1 MASDLPEARPSVVGD
16 VREIAREYVSSRD
29 LLGQLTLR
37 DIKLRYKQAV
47 MGFGWALFMPVLIV
61 LAGLVI
67 RMAMASVS
75 GRPLDR
81 AGVGDMVVKAL
92 AWSFFAGAIQFATP
106 SLVAAFTL
114 VTKVYFP
121 REVLPIS
128 AVLAQMVDSSIGS
141 IVVMIGLL
149 ALGVTPTAAWLW
161 VPLLAAILI
170 TITAAAALFLSCAN
184 LFFRDVKYIVQV
196 LLTFGIFFTPVL
208 FEPSMFPARARLVL
222 WLNPLT
228 PVLEGLRL
236 AVVHGHNLLV
246 TLTGP
251 TGIVVW
257 DPRWLGY
264 SATVAVVA
272 ALFASVL
279 FHRSEFKFAE
289 SV

>member
-1 MASDLPEARPSVVGD
+1 MASDLSDVDRTVIGD
-16 VREIAREYVSSRD
+16 VREIVREYRQSRD

-121 REVLPIS
+121 REVLPVS
-128 AVLAQMVDSSIGS
+128 AVLAQLVDSAIGS
-141 IVVMIGLL
+141 IVVIVGLL
-149 ALGVTPTAAWLW
+149 IVGVAPTAALAW
-161 VPLLAAILI
+161 VPLLAVVLVAL
-170 TITAAAALFLSCAN
+170 TTAAALFLSCAN
-184 LFFRDVKYIVQV
+184 LFYRDVKYIVQV

-208 FEPSMFPARARLVL
+208 FEPSVFPATARLVL

-236 AVVHGHNLLV
+236 SVVHGHNLLV
-246 TLTGP
+246 ALSGP
-251 TGIVVW
+251 TGIVIW
-257 DPRWLGY
+257 DPLWLAY
-264 SATVAVVA
+264 SAAVAVVA
-272 ALFASVL
+272 LLFASIL
-279 FHRSEFKFAE
+279 FHRSEFRFAE

>member
-1 MASDLPEARPSVVGD
+1 MASDLPEVRRTVLGD
-16 VREIAREYVSSRD
+16 VREIAREYRQSRD

-47 MGFGWALFMPVLIV
+47 MGFGWALFMPVLVV

-67 RMAMASVS
+67 RLAMAGVS

-81 AGVGDMVVKAL
+81 IGVGDMVVKAL

-128 AVLAQMVDSSIGS
+128 AVLAQLVDSSIGS
-141 IVVMIGLL
+141 IVVMVGLL
-149 ALGVTPTAAWLW
+149 ALGVTPTTAWLW
-161 VPLLAAILI
+161 VPLLVTILI

-246 TLTGP
+246 TLSGP
-251 TGIVVW
+251 TGIVIW
-257 DPRWLGY
+257 DPRWLAY
-264 SATVAVVA
+264 SAAVAVIA
-272 ALFASVL
+272 ALAASLL